1 MIHND
6 THLKRCLAQ
15 VVRVDIICWKGIFK
29 SVMRGPNFRPVKV
42 GVCQVFSII
51 GIFLK
56 YQIIVHVCSSILIS
70 LTSLCVDNPAK
81 QSEKVWSVLILNLV
95 VAVPQPLPDS
105 SQQMPLTQQGNG
117 PRPHCPEK
125 KNILVL

>member
-1 MIHND
+1 MNND

-15 VVRVDIICWKGIFK
+15 VICVDIICWKGIFK
-29 SVMRGPNFRPVKV
+29 SVMRRPHFGPVKV
-42 GVCQVFSII
+42 GVFQVFSII

-56 YQIIVHVCSSILIS
+56 YQIIVHVCTSILIS
-70 LTSLCVDNPAK
+70 LPSLCVDNPAK
-81 QSEKVWSVLILNLV
+81 ESEKVWSVLILNLV

-117 PRPHCPEK
+117 PLPHCPEK
-125 KNILVL
+125 ENI